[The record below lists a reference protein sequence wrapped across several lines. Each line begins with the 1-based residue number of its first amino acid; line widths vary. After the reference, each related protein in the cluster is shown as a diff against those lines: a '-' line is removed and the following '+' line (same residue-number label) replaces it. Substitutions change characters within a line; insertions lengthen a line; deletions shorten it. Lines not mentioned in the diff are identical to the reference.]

1 VSRDKLIIRWAIA
14 WACLAGALG
23 LHVADEALTGFLPF
37 YNSIITSLRDTYGWV
52 PFPTF
57 IFFNWLGGLVTL
69 VIILF
74 ALTPLVLRGHRWL
87 RGLSYLSGVIMTAN
101 AIGHFSMSAWLGEF
115 TPGVSSSPILLV
127 AAVALIVTT
136 IQLRRANPGIGQ

>member
-1 VSRDKLIIRWAIA
+1 MRRNKFIIRWAIA

-57 IFFNWLGGLVTL
+57 TFFNWLGGLVTL

-87 RGLSYLSGVIMTAN
+87 RGPSYFLGGIMIAN
-101 AIGHFSMSAWLGEF
+101 AVGHFSMSVWLGEF

-127 AAVALIVTT
+127 AAIALIVTT
-136 IQLRRANPGIGQ
+136 MQSRPANSGVRQ